1 MQEFLARIIGEE
13 AAGLTARELNNNY
26 TKLYRMEKE
35 ELMEIEGIDEV
46 TADKVRAI
54 VEFSEDLYT
63 KHAREEAVKLHNE
76 ETISKYVMA
85 KLSHKKQ
92 EHFMVIVLD
101 SELKVIGEEIIAK
114 GSGTEMACE
123 PRDLFRKAITI
134 GGKYI
139 ILAHNHPSGDVRAS
153 KNDILTTQRLAKVG
167 LFLGVRIADH
177 IIVGNGEYS
186 SMTYSNEL
194 NLEKVLK
201 ETQDITF

>member
-1 MQEFLARIIGEE
+1 MQELLSRIIGEKQ
-13 AAGLTARELNNNY
+13 AQTIARELNNNY
-26 TKLYRMEKE
+26 TKLYRLEKE
-35 ELMEIEGIDEV
+35 QLMELDGIDET
-46 TADKVRAI
+46 TADKIRAV
-54 VEFSEDLYT
+54 VEFSEQLYT
-63 KHAREEAVKLHNE
+63 KQAKEEAVKLNNE
-76 ETISKYVMA
+76 ETISNYVMA

-92 EHFMVIVLD
+92 EHFMAIVLD

-114 GSGTEMACE
+114 GSGTEMSCE

-139 ILAHNHPSGDVRAS
+139 ILAHNHPSGDIRAS

-167 LFLGVRIADH
+167 LFLGIRIADH

-194 NLEKVLK
+194 NLEKVLE
-201 ETQDITF
+201 ETKDITF

>member
-1 MQEFLARIIGEE
+1 MQELLSRIIGEKQ
-13 AAGLTARELNNNY
+13 AQTIARELNNNY
-26 TKLYRMEKE
+26 TKLYRLEKE
-35 ELMEIEGIDEV
+35 QLMELDGIDET
-46 TADKVRAI
+46 TADKVRAV
-54 VEFSEDLYT
+54 VEFSEELYT
-63 KHAREEAVKLHNE
+63 KQAKEEAVKLNNE
-76 ETISKYVMA
+76 ETISNYVMA

-101 SELKVIGEEIIAK
+101 SELKIIGEEIIAK
-114 GSGTEMACE
+114 GSGTEMSCE

-139 ILAHNHPSGDVRAS
+139 ILAHNHPSGDIRAS

-167 LFLGVRIADH
+167 LFLGIRIADH

-201 ETQDITF
+201 ETKDITF

>member
-1 MQEFLARIIGEE
+1 MQEFLATIIGEDP
-13 AAGLTARELNNNY
+13 ARVIAEEFRGDY
-26 TKLYRMEKE
+26 TRLYRTEKE
-35 ELMEIEGIDEV
+35 ELMALDGIDEA

-54 VEFSEDLYT
+54 VQFSEDLYT
-63 KHAREEAVKLHNE
+63 KHAKEEAIKLHNE
-76 ETISKYVMA
+76 ETISNYVMA

-92 EHFMVIVLD
+92 EHFMVIILD

-201 ETQDITF
+201 ETKDITF

>member
-1 MQEFLARIIGEE
+1 MQKQLATIIGEK
-13 AAGLTARELNNNY
+13 AAALIASEFKGDY
-26 TKLYRMEKE
+26 TELYRKEKE
-35 ELMEIEGIDEV
+35 ELMEIEGIDEA
-46 TADKVRAI
+46 TAEKVRAI

-63 KHAREEAVKLHNE
+63 KHAKEEAIKLHNE
-76 ETISKYVMA
+76 ETISNYVMA

-92 EHFMVIVLD
+92 EHFMVIILD

-201 ETQDITF
+201 ETKDITF

>member
-1 MQEFLARIIGEE
+1 MQEFLATIIGED
-13 AAGLTARELNNNY
+13 AAALIANEFRGDY
-26 TKLYRMEKE
+26 TKLYRKEKE
-35 ELMEIEGIDEV
+35 ELMEIDGIDEA
-46 TADKVRAI
+46 TAEKVRAI
-54 VEFSEDLYT
+54 VQFSEDLYT
-63 KHAREEAVKLHNE
+63 KHAKEEAIKLHNE
-76 ETISKYVMA
+76 ETISNYVMA

-92 EHFMVIVLD
+92 EHFMVIILD

-167 LFLGVRIADH
+167 LFLGIRIADH

-201 ETQDITF
+201 ETKDITF

>member
-1 MQEFLARIIGEE
+1 MQKLLARIIGEE
-13 AAGLTARELNNNY
+13 AAGLIASEFRGDY
-26 TKLYRMEKE
+26 TKLYRKEKE
-35 ELMEIEGIDEV
+35 ELMEIDGIDEA

-54 VEFSEDLYT
+54 VQFSEDLYT
-63 KHAREEAVKLHNE
+63 KHAKEEAIKLHNE
-76 ETISKYVMA
+76 ETISNYVMA

-92 EHFMVIVLD
+92 EHFMVIILD

-153 KNDILTTQRLAKVG
+153 KDDILTTQRLAKVG

-201 ETQDITF
+201 ETKDITF

>member
-1 MQEFLARIIGEE
+1 MQELLSRIIGEKQ
-13 AAGLTARELNNNY
+13 AQTIARELNNNY
-26 TKLYRMEKE
+26 TKLYRLEKE
-35 ELMEIEGIDEV
+35 QLMELDGIDET
-46 TADKVRAI
+46 TADKIRAV
-54 VEFSEDLYT
+54 VEFSEELYT
-63 KHAREEAVKLHNE
+63 KHAKEEAVKLHNE
-76 ETISKYVMA
+76 ETISNYVMA

-114 GSGTEMACE
+114 GSGTEMSCE

-139 ILAHNHPSGDVRAS
+139 ILAHNHPSGDIRAS

-167 LFLGVRIADH
+167 LFLGIRIADH

-194 NLEKVLK
+194 NLEKVLE
-201 ETQDITF
+201 ETKDITF